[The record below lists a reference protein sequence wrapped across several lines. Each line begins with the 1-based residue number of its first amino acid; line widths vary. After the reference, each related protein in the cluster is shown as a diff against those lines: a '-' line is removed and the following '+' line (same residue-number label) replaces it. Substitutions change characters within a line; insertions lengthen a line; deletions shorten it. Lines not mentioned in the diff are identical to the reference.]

1 MIKKPNIIGIVG
13 FAGSGKDTLAR
24 QIIDYGYERFAFADT
39 LKDMISIVFGWEREL
54 MEGETLESREWRE
67 TPDVWWEK
75 KLNWYAEENMNMRSL
90 FPRFTPRVAMQL
102 IGTDLFRRH
111 FNDNIWILSLENK
124 IRNIEH
130 VIISDCRFPNEIKM
144 IKDKKGILIRVDRG
158 EKPDW
163 YSVGVDAANGNISA
177 KNYLISKK
185 IHISEWSWLNQ
196 DIDVEVV
203 NDGDPSHMI
212 DAVKKIIKL

>member
-1 MIKKPNIIGIVG
+1 MIKKPNIIGVVG

-75 KLNWYAEENMNMRSL
+75 KLNWYDEENMNMRSL